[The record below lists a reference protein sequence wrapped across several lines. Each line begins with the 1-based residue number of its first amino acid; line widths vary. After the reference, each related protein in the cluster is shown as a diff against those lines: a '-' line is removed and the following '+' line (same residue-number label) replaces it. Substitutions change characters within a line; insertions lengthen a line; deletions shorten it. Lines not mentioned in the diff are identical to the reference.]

1 MLINGYFSQTLLSPV
16 VCCGLGTGGSLLKP
30 AVLSFEH
37 CASLQHAT
45 WQLHIFST
53 PATNTHTASST
64 SSGSSSSKA
73 SGNND
78 DTWTR
83 LITMGEERIDT
94 PVFTQLDGAQV
105 RGEKVRHFC
114 RTLRNFKLYM
124 YIRDYP
130 IISTGLADYTLYDP
144 VTNKSSWYVY
154 EISVCCLCYSF

>member
-1 MLINGYFSQTLLSPV
+1 MLIISNFFQTLLSPV

-53 PATNTHTASST
+53 PASNTHTTSST
-64 SSGSSSSKA
+64 SSGSSSSQA
-73 SGNND
+73 SNSND
-78 DTWTR
+78 ETWTR

-105 RGEKVRHFC
+105 RMQQV
-114 RTLRNFKLYM
+114 NWSNKLCM
-124 YIRDYP
+124 SKLLIHP
-130 IISTGLADYTLYDP
+130 MVST
-144 VTNKSSWYVY
+144 
-154 EISVCCLCYSF
+154 